1 MRVKLVDGF
10 FPPPIHFQGLRETI
24 YAPKTNSTKSNFFPQ
39 LNSCAVQQIAKCANE
54 CELCSVFLFR
64 LLACSLTLTLFLI
77 YCNYCCA
84 KTGRSSSWV
93 LFRDCNHG
101 SNKAKLKRLNTC
113 WPISLC
119 GGALHF
125 TGNFHKLHDDSTS
138 SPNDFSLFLS
148 FSPSVLAE
156 EHTKSQMKY
165 IKTDIERSIFVFD
178 CPALSLK
185 FYRSIFRCGCWLTT
199 CRYFS
204 TVWKWWIHFQQAYVV
219 RLRFALLFFARL
231 SVVYKLVKSISSS
244 LCYSFTLFSSILR
257 AALQYL

>member
-1 MRVKLVDGF
+1 MNANFVRYF
-10 FPPPIHFQGLRETI
+10 FF
-24 YAPKTNSTKSNFFPQ
+24 
-39 LNSCAVQQIAKCANE
+39 
-54 CELCSVFLFR
+54 
-64 LLACSLTLTLFLI
+64 ACSLTLTLFFLI

-165 IKTDIERSIFVFD
+165 IKTDIEKSIFVFD
-178 CPALSLK
+178 CPALSLSLK

-204 TVWKWWIHFQQAYVV
+204 TVWMKVMNTFSTSLRGTAS
-219 RLRFALLFFARL
+219 LRFAFFRPSL
-231 SVVYKLVKSISSS
+231 GYLQIS
-244 LCYSFTLFSSILR
+244 
-257 AALQYL
+257 

>member
-1 MRVKLVDGF
+1 MNANFVRYF
-10 FPPPIHFQGLRETI
+10 FF
-24 YAPKTNSTKSNFFPQ
+24 
-39 LNSCAVQQIAKCANE
+39 
-54 CELCSVFLFR
+54 
-64 LLACSLTLTLFLI
+64 ACSLTLTLFFLI

-165 IKTDIERSIFVFD
+165 IKTDIEKSIFVFD
-178 CPALSLK
+178 CPALSLSLSN
-185 FYRSIFRCGCWLTT
+185 FIDPSLDAGVGWRHAGTFQLCE
-199 CRYFS
+199 
-204 TVWKWWIHFQQAYVV
+204 WKWWIHFQQAYVV

-231 SVVYKLVKSISSS
+231 SVIYKLVKSISSS